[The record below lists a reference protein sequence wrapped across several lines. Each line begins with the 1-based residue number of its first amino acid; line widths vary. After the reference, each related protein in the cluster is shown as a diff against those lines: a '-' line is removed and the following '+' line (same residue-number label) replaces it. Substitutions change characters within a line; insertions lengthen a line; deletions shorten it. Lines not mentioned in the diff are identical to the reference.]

1 MEKRAIF
8 AIILTFLVI
17 MLWGVIQSKFFPP
30 APTKE
35 IKKEEVAPAE
45 KVVEKKIDIKEI
57 KSQPQKETKLPSK
70 MKVVP
75 KREVSIETQNYWAIF
90 TNEDAR
96 LKHFKLKKYE
106 DRVEESALTV
116 KLIQLFQEL
125 FTKKEEPKKP
135 VPLDLVNTSEE
146 EGLPLG
152 ISFITPLPSRDRVA
166 PTSSDGNWEVEKE
179 QLRLVNTGEKGEITF
194 IKILENGL
202 KVSKRYGF
210 TSENNTIDL
219 EVEVQNNTSQ
229 EIPIQVGLE
238 WIGKVE
244 LRKLADEENKDFGL
258 KYAFLKNDKVETKDL
273 GGTGSSGC
281 TPGCGTPKRN
291 IEPFESSDK
300 GDIRWYAFTGEYFT
314 ALLIPSPSEKNL
326 TLSVKGNEKNI
337 LKTNVIS
344 SSIAI
349 TPKQAVKIPYRIYLG
364 PKEEERLKEL
374 GVSAEKLVDFGFF
387 TVVAKPLL
395 WVLRVTNTVTKN
407 FGIDIII
414 LSILIKIIFLP
425 LTQISFKSMKEMQKV
440 QPEMARLKE
449 TYKNDKARL
458 QQEIMLLYKRR
469 KINPMSGCLPMLIQ
483 IPVFIALYN
492 ALQYTIEM
500 RHAPFFLWIKDLAA
514 KDPIYITPLIM
525 GATMVIQQKMTP
537 TAADPAQAKMFMLM
551 PIMFTFLFL
560 NFPSGLV
567 IYWLINNVLSIA
579 HQYYLNKKV

>member
-1 MEKRAIF
+1 MEKRAIL

-17 MLWGVIQSKFFPP
+17 MLWSVIQSKFFPS
-30 APTKE
+30 APIKE
-35 IKKEEVAPAE
+35 VKKEEIAPAE
-45 KVVEKKIDIKEI
+45 KVVEKKIDIKET
-57 KSQPQKETKLPSK
+57 KSKPQQEAKLPSK
-70 MKVVP
+70 TKVVP
-75 KREVSIETQNYWAIF
+75 KKEVSIETQNYWAVF

-106 DRVEESALTV
+106 GRVEESPITIKLTQFV
-116 KLIQLFQEL
+116 EDILG
-125 FTKKEEPKKP
+125 KKIEEPKKP
-135 VPLDLVNTSEE
+135 EPLDLVNTGEK

-152 ISFITPLPSRDRVA
+152 ISFITPLPS
-166 PTSSDGNWEVEKE
+166 SSDENWEVEKE
-179 QLRLVNTGEKGEITF
+179 QLRLVNAGEKGEITF
-194 IKILENGL
+194 TKSLENGW
-202 KVSKRYGF
+202 KVFKRYRF
-210 TSENNTIDL
+210 SSDQYAIDL
-219 EVEVQNNTSQ
+219 EVEVQNNSSKEIISQ
-229 EIPIQVGLE
+229 LELE
-238 WIGKVE
+238 WIGKIE
-244 LRKLADEENKDFGL
+244 LAKLADEGNKDYGL
-258 KYAFLKNDKVETKDL
+258 KSVFFKNNKVETKDL

-281 TPGCGTPKRN
+281 IPGCGTQKRK
-291 IEPFESSDK
+291 IEPFETSDK

-314 ALLIPSPSEKNL
+314 ALLISPPAEKNI
-326 TLSVKGNEKNI
+326 TLSVKGDEKN
-337 LKTNVIS
+337 LLQASVITS
-344 SSIAI
+344 PFSI
-349 TPKQAVKIPYRIYLG
+349 PSNQAVKIPYRIYMG
-364 PKEEERLKEL
+364 PKEEGQLKTL

-395 WVLRVTNTVTKN
+395 WFLKLTNTVTKN

-425 LTQISFKSMKEMQKV
+425 LTQISFKSMKAMQKV

-469 KINPMSGCLPMLIQ
+469 KINPMSGCLPMVIQ

-500 RHAPFFLWIKDLAA
+500 RHAPFFLWMKDLAA

-537 TAADPAQAKMFMLM
+537 SAADPAQAKMFMLM
-551 PIMFTFLFL
+551 PVMFTFLFL

-567 IYWLINNVLSIA
+567 LYWLVNNILSIA